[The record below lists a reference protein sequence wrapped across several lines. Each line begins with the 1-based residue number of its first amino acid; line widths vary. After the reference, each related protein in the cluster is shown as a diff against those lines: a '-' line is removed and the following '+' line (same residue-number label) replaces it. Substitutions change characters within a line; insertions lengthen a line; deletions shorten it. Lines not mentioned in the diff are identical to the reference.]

1 VGFKASRT
9 EFEDLVSVGQPA
21 GRTVGSGTQIG
32 NVVPIQEQGTLEFT
46 SRQTDVAIEGSGYF
60 VVKAAAGNF
69 YTRAGN
75 FRIND
80 EGVLVTQQGDPV
92 LGFKVNGSG
101 GLEELNVASIQKD
114 NIVTSNVGI
123 EGNLDAQP
131 LPVAISA
138 TVNNTPLATDVQG
151 GVTTPA
157 AGDPTF
163 SDLNTEAEF
172 STVVGVYDSLGQ
184 EHNVNLYF
192 YRTGAT
198 APQYTVRAYGESQD
212 IDPALVFSGRPRLL
226 TGALATEAQLSF
238 DTAGALTAA
247 STTSLTLTV
256 PWNNGSAAQT
266 FDIDLSKFT
275 QFASSSSISAVT
287 QDGQGVGSVTS
298 LNVGT
303 DGKIFAVL
311 DRARTTT
318 IGTLGMANFFNPEGL
333 RRVGSN
339 YLQESNESGEPIVGT
354 PETGRFGSLQSGS
367 LELSTV
373 DIANEFI
380 KLVTLQR
387 AFQANSR
394 IVTTVNSLLND
405 IIQLV

>member
-1 VGFKASRT
+1 
-9 EFEDLVSVGQPA
+9 VGQPA

-287 QDGQGVGSVTS
+287 QDGLGVGSVTS